1 MFQQSSV
8 TQAVDA
14 PADAVW
20 SVLGTGTDLHLYVGM
35 ITACEI
41 DRAGALPSGVGARR
55 TCHTADGPLRE
66 RIETVDPETRTIQY
80 SIRELPM
87 PITDVL
93 GTVRVRET
101 GPETSEVTWSL
112 NYEVAEEHAAMIDD
126 LARATYTDAIVGAER
141 IARGENPAEAEIE
154 VA

>member
-1 MFQQSSV
+1 MFQQTSV

-14 PADAVW
+14 PAADVWAV
-20 SVLGTGTDLHLYVGM
+20 LQTGTDLHLYVGL
-35 ITACEI
+35 ITACEV
-41 DRAGALPSGVGARR
+41 DRSGALPSGVGARR

-66 RIETVDPETRTIQY
+66 RIETVDDDTRTIQY

-101 GPETSEVTWSL
+101 GPDTSEVTWSL
-112 NYEVAEEHAAMIDD
+112 NYEVAEEQAEAFDGFTRSVY
-126 LARATYTDAIVGAER
+126 ADAIAGLGRVVRSEG
-141 IARGENPAEAEIE
+141 
-154 VA
+154 